1 LTSATQE
8 LTVISPKISKNV
20 RFYREETPMK
30 QIVRF
35 AVAVLFFSLVT
46 LSMAAAQVQYNEGAV
61 ERVVL
66 IRVVPGHFDAF
77 MADLK
82 NNVVPIWEAEK
93 KSGLIRDYQMFLN
106 STRSGPDDW
115 DFGYSLSY
123 KNMAALDG
131 LADKVYDLRMKQYGD
146 KTAEQKVIDKRV
158 ENAHV
163 VSSML
168 LRDITLR

>member
-1 LTSATQE
+1 
-8 LTVISPKISKNV
+8 
-20 RFYREETPMK
+20 MK
-30 QIVRF
+30 KALRF
-35 AVAVLFFSLVT
+35 ALAILAVSL
-46 LSMAAAQVQYNEGAV
+46 AAGSAAHAQVPYNEGPV

-66 IRVVPGHFDAF
+66 LHVTPGHFDAF

-82 NNVVPIWEAEK
+82 KNIVPIWESEK
-93 KSGLIRDYQMFLN
+93 SAGLIVGYEIFLN
-106 STRSGPDDW
+106 TTRSGPDDW
-115 DFGYSLSY
+115 DIGYSLTY

-131 LADKVYDLRMKQYGD
+131 LPDKVYDIRMKQYGD
-146 KTAEQKVIDKRV
+146 SSAEQKVIDKRV

>member
-1 LTSATQE
+1 M
-8 LTVISPKISKNV
+8 
-20 RFYREETPMK
+20 RFT
-30 QIVRF
+30 
-35 AVAVLFFSLVT
+35 VAVLSFLLVT
-46 LSMAAAQVQYNEGAV
+46 LSLAAAQVQYNEGAV

-66 IRVVPGHFDAF
+66 IRIMPGHFDAF

-82 NNVVPIWEAEK
+82 ANVVPIWEAEK
-93 KSGLIRDYQMFLN
+93 KSGLIQNYQMFLN

-115 DFGYSLSY
+115 DIGYSLTY
-123 KNMAALDG
+123 KNMASLDG

-168 LRDITLR
+168 LRDVTLR